1 MKLAQNINYCSQQL
15 LYMMNKRRRRIIKG
29 LGIGLFSGLSGC
41 SSTSSE
47 PDNPTKTNS
56 NQSTPQST
64 TSSQA
69 TSTPSRSK
77 PKLAGY
83 GFAEYGITG
92 DVYVEEDNPEFLQ
105 MDLTNKSGR
114 TYPAVHIEFRDK
126 ETWRTQY
133 GPGEHT
139 NVFLDVGE
147 PLEPGGRSPIEK
159 FTIYPQLWPETLP
172 DTTPYDPREVP
183 SDLINEQKQI
193 LHGEIVSDEIHIP
206 LPDTIDASSVS
217 HGFIQSIPT
226 PTEKIRFEIGSD
238 SDLAV
243 DSDAGIRIPSEILPS
258 AYHGGNPY
266 RMELTGVSQE
276 LFRLVTLPVPEFSI
290 SNFTANGEV
299 DSEQLVWEDLSYDLT
314 IGDAL
319 VDEFTL
325 KTAVD
330 GVPGRFEETSV
341 QPGTTNSISLTAS
354 TDRSL
359 GLPVETEQISI
370 LSMTPYP
377 VAEATTDISISE

>member
-1 MKLAQNINYCSQQL
+1 MVSR
-15 LYMMNKRRRRIIKG
+15 KRRQFVKG
-29 LGIGLFSGLSGC
+29 LGLGLITGLSGC
-41 SSTSSE
+41 SSTNPD
-47 PDNPTKTNS
+47 PDNPTETNS
-56 NQSTPQST
+56 NQNTPTRT
-64 TSSQA
+64 TGSQT
-69 TSTPSRSK
+69 TSTPSTSK
-77 PKLAGY
+77 PVLAGY
-83 GFAEYGITG
+83 GFPEYGITG

-105 MDLTNKSGR
+105 MDITNESER

-133 GPGEHT
+133 ESGEHT
-139 NVFLDVGE
+139 NVFLDIGE
-147 PLEPGGRSPIEK
+147 PLEPGARTPVEK

-172 DTTPYDPREVP
+172 DTTQYDIREVP

-206 LPDTIDASSVS
+206 LPDPIDASSVS
-217 HGFIQSIPT
+217 HGFIQSIPG
-226 PTEKIRFEIGSD
+226 PTEEIRFEIGGN
-238 SDLAV
+238 SDLVV
-243 DSDAGIRIPSEILPS
+243 DSDTGIRIPRETLPS

-266 RMELTGVSQE
+266 RMELTGVTQE

-290 SNFTANGEV
+290 SNFTANGRV
-299 DSEQLVWEDLSYDLT
+299 DSEALVWEDLTYDLT

-319 VDEFTL
+319 VDDFTL

-330 GVPGRFEETSV
+330 GVPGGFEETTV
-341 QPGTTNSISLTAS
+341 QPGTTNTINLTTN

-377 VAEATTDISISE
+377 VAEATTEISISE